1 MLQTTTPDRLSNK
14 EGSSVD
20 VTLERRSRIV
30 IVGVVRVSGDV
41 KTRHEVRRRNSD
53 RILGE
58 TTRIM
63 RKHKARYKPSTM
75 ETPELYS

>member
-41 KTRHEVRRRNSD
+41 KTRHEVRRR
-53 RILGE
+53 
-58 TTRIM
+58 
-63 RKHKARYKPSTM
+63 
-75 ETPELYS
+75 